1 MLETAMMM
9 EKKMDE
15 MMRLLTARIRAE
27 DIFSIDSDDFAVLK
41 ASFELIDI
49 SKKMMVEQAKI
60 MDEIN
65 EKINVISGK
74 LH

>member
-1 MLETAMMM
+1 MLETAMKM

-49 SKKMMVEQAKI
+49 SKKN
-60 MDEIN
+60 D
-65 EKINVISGK
+65 G
-74 LH
+74 

>member
-49 SKKMMVEQAKI
+49 SKKMMVEQAKTI
-60 MDEIN
+60 DEMNRKLDVIL
-65 EKINVISGK
+65 EK
-74 LH
+74 

>member
-1 MLETAMMM
+1 MLETAMKM

-27 DIFSIDSDDFAVLK
+27 DIFSIDSDDFAVQK

-65 EKINVISGK
+65 EKLNVISGK

>member
-15 MMRLLTARIRAE
+15 MMRLLTARIREE

-65 EKINVISGK
+65 EKLNVISGK

>member
-1 MLETAMMM
+1 MLETAMKM

-41 ASFELIDI
+41 ASLELIDI
-49 SKKMMVEQAKI
+49 SKKMMVEQAKTI
-60 MDEIN
+60 DEMNRKLDVIL
-65 EKINVISGK
+65 EK
-74 LH
+74 